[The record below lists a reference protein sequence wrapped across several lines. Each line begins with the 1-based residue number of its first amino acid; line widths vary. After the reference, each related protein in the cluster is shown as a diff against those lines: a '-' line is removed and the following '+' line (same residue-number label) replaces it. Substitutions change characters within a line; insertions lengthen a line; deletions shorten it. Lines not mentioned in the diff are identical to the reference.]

1 MPHDTDFLLLSTPTQ
16 HAARNPAVELNPRRL
31 RQWLFALPIM
41 NVPETVRQL
50 DARIRPFNE
59 MALAADER
67 LKLLEVL
74 FEAFDEILFSYDDLR
89 LSMLPVTPDERRAL
103 AQDIMWLY
111 LQLAAGYKLIVLEH
125 FENGGRGMRD
135 STVLMALFRA
145 MELLAHALLYAYRA
159 HETPPPLTYLELYQL
174 YHYARR
180 RKLHQQRLRQIRGYA
195 ATPTVERL
203 FKQVMLLSIADPY
216 HMSGQAV
223 FENFLLLDS
232 VCDAAEITAPEDC
245 PADRPAFRFVY
256 TEDAPP
262 IHCAFARE
270 TPAADEGG
278 VLQVGNVAERLR
290 TLAAEASGHDA
301 QLLTDLARRL
311 GNPQERREARQ
322 ADART
327 IHLTT
332 GLHAVRH
339 FLAHPEHIEQ
349 VMKAEV
355 HAGIA
360 VMDLDSPEAA
370 DCALFPGQ
378 VRNISSRG
386 YLLECDP
393 ASIPFE
399 PVVGDV
405 LGVVDD
411 KRATDNTVL
420 HLGLARWLKQTDTGR
435 LHLGVEIIPG
445 RPRAVRI
452 HPCNGSQDTLD
463 GFHFAVD
470 REARRPARL
479 LVPAILLGS
488 DERFRVQIDG
498 QAYTIAPRRTI
509 LTTEQWLLMTFIL
522 QS

>member
-31 RQWLFALPIM
+31 RQWLFDLPIM

-59 MALAADER
+59 MALDADER

-89 LSMLPVTPDERRAL
+89 LSMLPIRPDERRAL

-111 LQLAAGYKLIVLEH
+111 LQLAAGYKLIVLAH
-125 FENGGRGMRD
+125 FDNDGRGVRD
-135 STVLMALFRA
+135 STLVMALFRA

-223 FENFLLLDS
+223 FENFLLLDT
-232 VCDAAEITAPEDC
+232 VCDAAEITSPEDC
-245 PADRPAFRFVY
+245 PADRPAFRFAY
-256 TEDAPP
+256 AEDAPP
-262 IHCAFARE
+262 IHCAFAQG
-270 TPAADEGG
+270 TLAPDEGG
-278 VLQVGNVAERLR
+278 VLQVAHVAERLR
-290 TLAAEASGHDA
+290 SQAAETSGHDA
-301 QLLTDLARRL
+301 QLLTDLALRL
-311 GNPQERREARQ
+311 GNPQERRDARR

-327 IHLTT
+327 IHLTA
-332 GLHAVRH
+332 GLPAVLH
-339 FLAHPEHIEQ
+339 FLARPEHIEQ
-349 VMKAEV
+349 VMEAEV

-370 DCALFPGQ
+370 DCALFPCHI
-378 VRNISSRG
+378 RNISARG
-386 YLLECDP
+386 YLLACDP
-393 ASIPFE
+393 HSLTVE

-405 LGVVDD
+405 IGVVDPE
-411 KRATDNTVL
+411 RTPATSTL
-420 HLGLARWLKQTDTGR
+420 HVGLIRWVKQADDGQ
-435 LHLGVEIIPG
+435 LHLGVEIVPG
-445 RPRAVRI
+445 HPRPIRI
-452 HPCNGSQDTLD
+452 HPANGLQETCD
-463 GFHFAVD
+463 GLHFAVD
-470 REARRPARL
+470 REAGRPARL
-479 LVPAILLGS
+479 LIPSALQDT
-488 DERFRVQIDG
+488 DERFRVHIAGKD
-498 QAYTIAPRRTI
+498 YTIAPRRT
-509 LTTEQWLLMTFIL
+509 LLATEQWALITFSL
-522 QS
+522 PS